1 MRKEVIYSLAAI
13 GLTPVAANADNV
25 VVNVTSVDQTGW
37 EAESTI
43 AFNTDAQNNINVSNG
58 GEVYKVLVGTDNK
71 PVQLM
76 AGKYTLKLG
85 VVGNGPVTVKLLTKS
100 GTATEFAQL
109 GEAVSF
115 ADANGSMPF
124 TLDETSEI
132 KISVS
137 KATSFYFGKLTLE
150 LVFDFDAA
158 AEAYDAL
165 LKSFAQNIKGYACNA
180 ALSIDTQIENLNN
193 RIAAIKAGT
202 TASEADRLAKYTEE
216 ELGKDV
222 DGFTGE
228 DAANSKILAAIKALK
243 NNSYLAEKALL
254 DERVAAIDEIVD
266 GLDTSLYPTELQ
278 NEVAAAKAAVAD
290 FEAGEKS
297 TDVRALLTNVET
309 KLAKADAQNTA
320 LNTVWEDLVAR
331 HDAMVFGY
339 TALSKWAE
347 DNLNE
352 MDGNVD
358 KYAGLRAQVEML
370 IAKDQAAL
378 ETLWPKIEASQNAG
392 TLFVV
397 KDDNTIDAT
406 KGDAYTGTNKAFVTS
421 FNGMYDKLVGTKTD
435 VYTPDASVNTY
446 KYKLEE
452 GDWRTGYDG
461 AYTALSTAKD
471 DVAKAKAIG
480 SGAETNA
487 SVAARTA
494 METAMNNLVN
504 AFNDWSAGIDYT
516 STANP
521 KAKIADPVNVEIIQK
536 TGAKSKLASLY
547 TSLGVYNDNVSSASG
562 AIKTYLETLDAGK
575 LAWNQDKEAAKAKIA
590 DLATTWDE
598 LLKEFA
604 ETTDAQKAKEDFGY
618 DVYEI
623 WGNGAA
629 SVKYTKAWFQSE
641 ITNRINQIN
650 PIAADAN
657 ANAKKPV
664 TEIDK
669 FVTLMTEGDATTTPE
684 TYGMNDLLKKSGTT
698 FSGKIVDA
706 LGKFVEA
713 ATTAENWAEWAE
725 TADTYLKNNHAKAYY
740 DEEGIAVDVEG
751 SILNE
756 SYQDQMAAIADGI
769 AQLSADLAAAAAK
782 DGKDYLEA
790 QATITSNLTS
800 TTVPS
805 LTYAYSKF
813 NNFLN
818 PAVNHSF
825 NDPDGPDSHGVYDK
839 QDAYGK
845 ALISDSRYDRAIE
858 RGINEVATTV
868 EVIESKLQMLKEG
881 TEKILNKRKNVPTG
895 EDPSFDD
902 DVVANEVSGGDLT
915 AAIQVTTNRMSDSQ
929 LTAMY
934 GSKATDI
941 KTQTTDLIANGATY
955 DNASTTNVDESV
967 GLETNATLTGYINDA
982 LKVNSSAAAQQA
994 AGKEN
999 LDKYSIHLDKLIAK
1013 MRVLLSDAEAAAA
1026 GTVSTDDFFTTA
1038 DEELVIGE
1046 KDGVS
1051 PKDIVGGNTANYLES
1066 QLWKYFYQTDRA
1078 IRRNS
1083 FAAYPYVGERYE
1095 DQYNSKYDLLGST
1108 NNRNNPT
1115 TLNDC
1120 KIKRL
1125 IDAIVAAKDNQT
1137 LEEKW
1142 TAEGGFKE
1150 QISEILEE
1158 IDLMAEFANDAQAL
1172 LAQYV
1177 DLKNQLEDV
1186 GLATP
1191 TNTTN
1196 SEAGMSVSMSS
1207 TSQLWR
1213 ELDNLLTTSR
1223 ERPELIRVD
1232 EFIAATHFYTY
1243 AVTGDA
1249 RGLLDKQY
1257 DKVSTLVSDMASA
1270 YTASRNSLISSE
1282 YDGTYTEFDEEGLFQ
1297 QTIDEVMAILKG
1309 DAEAEP
1315 ATPGIVEAAK
1325 NNDKFFATECEYIP
1339 KNSTY
1344 NPKGG
1349 EKEIEAKFVEVYG
1362 EINNNNE
1369 TSAAEGYLDELDDL
1383 KAEYDELKAANTKT
1397 AGWDQLPE
1405 LYKKG
1410 AAEEETATELQRI
1423 YTAILE
1429 VGTRANENYNAD
1441 VDADNDALNADV
1453 LDEIAAAEAA
1463 YQKGVEIQDGLKA
1476 TSPELKEAIDQ
1487 YRDQILEYNNKLKE
1501 QNDKLVAEKDK
1512 YTGTGAGSY
1521 TAWENDPNNIG
1532 KFYDDQYV
1540 KDKKTFTDIKE
1551 AIDKAKTDIKK
1562 LTDPVAWTV
1571 GKKALNEVQIVNDLN
1586 AKALTFQMNTSA
1598 TDAKAKCAD
1607 ENAFGVREDASKHI
1621 EGKGKLFKVQKLQNA
1636 LNAGSYTGNE
1646 NVKDDFKVSALDAAL
1661 KAIGDTKDFVSGAYT
1676 TFNNLSE
1683 ADLNKSIEDARDAY
1697 EKGEALY
1704 GENSEGT
1711 AVEKDQWAKD
1721 KLLYTDEE
1729 STTAVVQRLAAAKKA
1744 EIAGDDF
1751 DVTKQIGWQH
1761 DYIKGALEKFLKN
1774 PGNLYTKNANA
1785 DAAKKKAKELVE
1797 GENGLQAQLDAQKDK
1812 VIDKGY
1818 GAEGQMQK
1826 KFDGVQ
1832 REIDA
1837 LLETTDMAT
1846 VKTNAAS
1853 IGEEIATLVPT
1864 DLANAEYD
1872 FVTEQING
1880 IKEAFNK
1887 MQDAAMAETD
1897 ATAKAALQAKADAA
1911 KADIEQLEKDLDAII
1926 TKKDADGKDV
1936 AKLHATETKPGA
1948 EPKRADYS
1956 TQAAY
1961 EAAKKAWD
1969 DKVAALATERA
1980 DNDAVAAA
1988 LKAFEP
1994 TVAAKLKA
2002 HADAAGITDAAVA
2015 AELANAIKLA
2025 KDEVSD
2031 KAAAEIAKME
2041 YLSDEEQEQY
2051 AAEIAKANAELED
2064 ATADLE
2070 AAKAAGKGGVIA
2082 AKNAILDKVR
2092 AAEAQVT
2099 ATETAAKAQNTANKT
2114 AKTNSDNAAKAM
2126 LEDGVTTAGYG
2137 YDAESIKSIEDD
2149 IETWL
2154 EAVEDY
2160 DYVPAAYYEDRI
2172 ADIVVGLAALKAEVE
2187 AVKEDGSAHIYIKKK
2202 GSDFVFKKNIESL
2215 RTALTSLQNF
2225 VDEIEAEGIADDLQQ
2240 QINAIKI
2247 NEANYST
2254 KDLKKLQQDLQAI
2267 KDAMYKETIS
2277 SFPWVDPTYSGLLVD
2292 IENGEALSTI
2302 KKKAENIQSKIDK
2315 LKEDLVNKAITSG
2328 EELIPGDLDGDGI
2341 VTADDVEDFL
2351 NDLLLG
2357 NVPADASDP
2366 LFAVY
2371 DANGDGLI
2379 DIADAQA
2386 IQNLSLGL
2394 NIDGS
2399 IPGLD
2404 AARSAEAPAGNIT
2417 AETQQ
2422 LQNGAQ
2428 RITLTLAGNF
2438 DWTGFQ
2444 MTVKGAEVIAENAQG
2459 MSLKSVDKD
2468 GAHRIVAFG
2477 AAQGNGQVIT
2487 LDVQGNAQ
2495 LGTITFATANAQ
2507 AVSFKL
2513 GATTGIYGISTEKS
2527 GMFYDLSGK
2536 IVKGMKKGVNIIRDA
2551 AGKAK
2556 KAIMK

>member
-158 AEAYDAL
+158 YEAYDAL

-180 ALSIDTQIENLNN
+180 ALSIDTQVENLNN

-243 NNSYLAEKALL
+243 ANSYLAEKALL

-297 TDVRALLTNVET
+297 SDIRTQLTTLET
-309 KLAKADAQNTA
+309 KLAKAAAQNAALQTA
-320 LNTVWEDLVAR
+320 WDDLVAR

-339 TALSKWAE
+339 TALGKWTE
-347 DNLNE
+347 DNLS
-352 MDGNVD
+352 DD
-358 KYAGLRAQVEML
+358 KYAGLSAQVEML
-370 IAKDQAAL
+370 IEKDKAEL
-378 ETLWPKIEASQNAG
+378 ETLWPKIEASQTAG
-392 TLFVV
+392 KLFVV
-397 KDDNTIDAT
+397 KDDNTIDDT
-406 KGDAYTGTNKAFVTS
+406 KGEAYTGDGKAYVNK
-421 FNGMYDKLVGTKTD
+421 FNALYDNLVGAKTD
-435 VYTPDASVNTY
+435 VYNKTSTNY
-446 KYKLEE
+446 QKKLDEG
-452 GDWRTGYDG
+452 GDWRADYDA
-461 AYTALSTAKD
+461 AYDALSA
-471 DVAKAKAIG
+471 AKADYNKALEVG
-480 SGAETNA
+480 TGADGD
-487 SVAARTA
+487 AAAERTA
-494 METAMNNLVN
+494 MATAWNNLETA
-504 AFNDWSAGIDYT
+504 FNKWSAGINST
-516 STANP
+516 SGAEIT
-521 KAKIADPVNVEIIQK
+521 DPVNVANIQK
-536 TGAKSKLASLY
+536 TGTGSKLASLY
-547 TSLGVYNDNVSSASG
+547 TTLGTYNATPASATG
-562 AIKTYLETLDAGK
+562 AIKAYLQK
-575 LAWNQDKEAAKAKIA
+575 LNQSKMQWNQQKADAKALIADMATDWDKILKEYAETNDAKEA
-590 DLATTWDE
+590 
-598 LLKEFA
+598 KE
-604 ETTDAQKAKEDFGY
+604 KFGY

-629 SVKYTKAWFQSE
+629 SVHYTKAWFQAK
-641 ITNRINQIN
+641 IDNRTSLINSL
-650 PIAADAN
+650 AY
-657 ANAKKPV
+657 
-664 TEIDK
+664 
-669 FVTLMTEGDATTTPE
+669 DATNKTAVTGISTFEGELKTGTTDDPL
-684 TYGMNDLLKKSGTT
+684 GMEELLKKDGST
-698 FSGKIVDA
+698 FSGEIVNA
-706 LGKFVEA
+706 LNAFVAA
-713 ATTAENWAEWAE
+713 ATTAEEWAEWAE

-813 NNFLN
+813 NNFLD
-818 PAVNHSF
+818 PSENHSF

-881 TEKILNKRKNVPTG
+881 TEKILNQRKNVPTG

-902 DVVANEVSGGDLT
+902 DVVANEVSEGGLT
-915 AAIQVTTNRMSDSQ
+915 AAIQVTTNRMSNDE

-955 DNASTTNVDESV
+955 DDASTTDDESK
-967 GLETNATLTGYINDA
+967 GLVTNATLTGYINSA
-982 LKVNSSAAAQQA
+982 LKVNSSAEAEQLE
-994 AGKEN
+994 GKAN

-1026 GTVSTDDFFTTA
+1026 GTVSTDDFFTTV
-1038 DEELVIGE
+1038 DEEIVIGE

-1051 PKDIVGGNTANYLES
+1051 PQDVVGATDYFDSE
-1066 QLWKYFYQTDRA
+1066 LWKYFYQTDRA
-1078 IRRNS
+1078 IRRNN
-1083 FAAYPYVGERYE
+1083 FAAYPYVGERYQN
-1095 DQYNSKYDLLGST
+1095 QYNSKYDALGST
-1108 NNRNNPT
+1108 NDRNNPT
-1115 TLNDC
+1115 VLNTTG
-1120 KIKRL
+1120 KIRQL
-1125 IDAIVAAKDNQT
+1125 IDAILAAKDNQT

-1191 TNTTN
+1191 TSTTN
-1196 SEAGMSVSMSS
+1196 SEAGMSVNMSS

-1213 ELDNLLTTSR
+1213 ELNNLLTSR
-1223 ERPELIRVD
+1223 EQPELIRGD
-1232 EFIAATHFYTY
+1232 EFNAATQFYTN

-1257 DKVSTLVSDMASA
+1257 DKVSTLVSDMAAA
-1270 YTASRNSLISSE
+1270 YQASRNSLISSE
-1282 YDGTYTEFDEEGLFQ
+1282 YDGTYTEFDEEDLFQ

-1369 TSAAEGYLDELDDL
+1369 TSAAEGYLAELDDL

-1441 VDADNDALNADV
+1441 VDADNDALNAKV
-1453 LDEIAAAEAA
+1453 LDAIAAAEAA

-1476 TSPELKEAIDQ
+1476 TAPELKKAIDQ

-1501 QNDKLVAEKDK
+1501 QNDKLVAAKDK

-1532 KFYDDQYV
+1532 KFYDDQYE
-1540 KDKKTFTDIKE
+1540 KDEKTFTDIKE

-1571 GKKALNEVQIVNDLN
+1571 GKNALTEVQIVNDLN

-1636 LNAGSYTGNE
+1636 LNAGSYTGND

-1711 AVEKDQWAKD
+1711 AVEKDQWAND

-1761 DYIKGALEKFLKN
+1761 DDIKGALEKFLKD
-1774 PGNLYTKNANA
+1774 PGNLYTQNANA

-1818 GAEGQMQK
+1818 GAEGQMQE
-1826 KFDGVQ
+1826 KFDDVQ
-1832 REIDA
+1832 RKIA
-1837 LLETTDMAT
+1837 KLLETTVMDD
-1846 VKTNAAS
+1846 VKRDAVS
-1853 IGEEIATLVPT
+1853 ISDEIATLVPT
-1864 DLANAEYD
+1864 VLANKENA
-1872 FVTEQING
+1872 FVVDQIKG

-1897 ATAKAALQAKADAA
+1897 ADAKAALQAKADAA
-1911 KADIEQLEKDLDAII
+1911 KADVAELEAALKAIV
-1926 TKKDADGKDV
+1926 TKKVDGKDA
-1936 AKLHATETKPGA
+1936 AKLHESEPTKVL
-1948 EPKRADYS
+1948 EPKRSDY
-1956 TQAAY
+1956 QKQEDY
-1961 EAAKKAWD
+1961 DKAKKTYD
-1969 DKVAALATERA
+1969 DYVAALKTVRD
-1980 DNDAVAAA
+1980 DNTAVAAD

-2002 HADAAGITDAAVA
+2002 HADAAGITDASVA

-2025 KDEVSD
+2025 KEEVSD
-2031 KAAAEIAKME
+2031 KAAAAIAKLE
-2041 YLSDEEQEQY
+2041 YLTDEEQEQY

-2064 ATADLE
+2064 ANDDLE

-2092 AAEAQVT
+2092 SAEALVT

-2126 LEDGVTTAGYG
+2126 LEDGVLTASYG
-2137 YDAESIKSIEDD
+2137 YDAESIKFIEDD

-2154 EAVEDY
+2154 KAVEDY

-2302 KKKAENIQSKIDK
+2302 KTKAKNIQSKIDK

-2527 GMFYDLSGK
+2527 GTFYDLSGK
-2536 IVKGMKKGVNIIRDA
+2536 LMNGMKKGVNIIRDA
-2551 AGKAK
+2551 AGKVK